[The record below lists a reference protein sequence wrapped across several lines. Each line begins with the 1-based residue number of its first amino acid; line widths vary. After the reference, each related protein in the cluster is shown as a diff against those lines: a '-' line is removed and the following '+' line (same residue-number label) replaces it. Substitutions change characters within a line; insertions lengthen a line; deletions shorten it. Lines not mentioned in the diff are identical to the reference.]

1 MTLPCG
7 KWKVE
12 IGHSETWC
20 ENGSK
25 VKRQALR
32 AHSDSSRVLW
42 GVPALIGSAMP
53 ELSSD
58 LRANSQINAIAS
70 CN

>member
-1 MTLPCG
+1 VRDGQHSHRYIDIIQKACNG

-25 VKRQALR
+25 VKRQKHTGAQRPLIPLRCAL
-32 AHSDSSRVLW
+32 SIFSVEEDS
-42 GVPALIGSAMP
+42 
-53 ELSSD
+53 
-58 LRANSQINAIAS
+58 
-70 CN
+70 